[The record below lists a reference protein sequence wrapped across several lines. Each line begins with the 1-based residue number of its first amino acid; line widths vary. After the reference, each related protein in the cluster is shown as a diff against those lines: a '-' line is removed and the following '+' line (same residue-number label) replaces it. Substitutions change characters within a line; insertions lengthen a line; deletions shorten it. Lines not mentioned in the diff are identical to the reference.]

1 MRWFYRHWLVISLVL
16 ITLALRLPLLNG
28 SFWLD
33 EAAQILESSRPF
45 SQQLQIKDDFQ
56 PPLLHLLTHF
66 THYFSTA
73 EWWLRLWGAVLP
85 SLITTWIMLALL
97 KVWWPRATAE
107 VRTKQLWLGTLLAT
121 NSLWVFYSQ
130 ELRPYSL
137 AVLWSC
143 LSWWL
148 VTRLTR
154 AAKPTTALWL
164 YWILS
169 CVAGLYST
177 YLFPFV
183 LISQGLYVVVI
194 SVRQPKL
201 WQPFILSCLGIGLG
215 FAPWV
220 PGFLGQLEAGQ
231 QLRVDLPGWDQVVST
246 TQLKALPLAFGK
258 FFYGVV
264 DLELNWQYVVTTAVL
279 IGLIGL
285 LKLNALKNWPKLS
298 PETRAALW
306 LFGWWIVVPIL
317 LAWMVSF
324 KIPVIQPKRI
334 LFVLPALYG
343 FLIVLSTE
351 VRSRWKFGKL
361 SINLGSAL
369 LTGLLSINIWS
380 LTQYWTNPFYQR
392 EDWRSVQQQLQSRYP
407 SERTTAVFSFGGP
420 FAGWQW
426 YDKGQTADIS
436 LGYLSKPGA
445 VDVADKLKH
454 ASELGQFVLVF
465 EYLEELTDPRR
476 EVKHTLQSLGWKEID
491 AISAP
496 GVGFVRVYA
505 KPENLLGLNS
515 QIFTSH
521 Q

>member
-1 MRWFYRHWLVISLVL
+1 MRWLQRHSLVIGLVL
-16 ITLALRLPLLNG
+16 FTLILRLPLLTG

-45 SQQLQIKDDFQ
+45 SQQLQIQDDFQ
-56 PPLLHLLTHF
+56 PPLLHLLTYF
-66 THYFSTA
+66 THLFGTS
-73 EWWLRLWGAVLP
+73 EWWLRLWGALIP
-85 SLITTWIMLALL
+85 SLVTTWVLFELL
-97 KVWWPRATAE
+97 KTWWPRATAE
-107 VRTKQLWLGTLLAT
+107 LRTKQLWLGTLLAT

-137 AVLWSC
+137 AVMWSC

-148 VTRLTR
+148 VVRLTR
-154 AAKPTTALWL
+154 EIKPTRNVWL
-164 YWILS
+164 GWVLS

-183 LISQGLYVVVI
+183 LLSQGFYFVVQAL
-194 SVRQPKL
+194 RQPRL
-201 WQPFILSCLGIGLG
+201 WLPFIFACLGIGLG

-220 PGFLGQLEAGQ
+220 PSFLGQLGAGQ
-231 QLRVDLPGWDQVVST
+231 QLRSDLPGWDQVVST

-264 DLELNWQYVVTTAVL
+264 DLELNWQYAATTAV
-279 IGLIGL
+279 IVGLAGW
-285 LKLNALKNWPKLS
+285 LKLKALKNWSKLT

-306 LFGWWIVVPIL
+306 LFAWWILVPIV
-317 LAWMVSF
+317 LAWIVSF
-324 KIPVIQPKRI
+324 RIPVIQPKRI

-343 FLIVLSTE
+343 LLVVLASE
-351 VRSRWKFGKL
+351 AKSLKLGKL
-361 SINLGSAL
+361 SINLG
-369 LTGLLSINIWS
+369 TVLLSGLMMINIS
-380 LTQYWTNPFYQR
+380 GLIQYWQNPLYQR
-392 EDWRSVQQQLQSRYP
+392 ENWRLVHEELMSRYP

-426 YDKGQTADIS
+426 YDQGQTADIS

-445 VDVADKLKH
+445 VDVSDKLKH
-454 ASELGQFVLVF
+454 ATELGQYVLVF
-465 EYLEELTDPRR
+465 EYLEELTDPRK

-491 AISAP
+491 AVSSP

-515 QIFTSH
+515 QIFTS